1 MPATRA
7 LSTLAILAVLA
18 ACGGS
23 GGPSEPNSLPLT
35 GTFNGEVAAG
45 SSIQKTFVAGRT
57 GGTIV
62 KVCGR
67 EGTNFDIL
75 VGSASASTSS
85 NCERLQFDASFGASI
100 KVTITAVSGGGPFNG
115 CWSTTLAEC
124 TVNPPASAAVACT
137 EPGYFDA
144 AIGKSGS
151 ALRQALATI
160 IATNRYLGYLTT
172 PNTRDSLYAFVDDP
186 DGDDMITDLYVG
198 RTGFVNS
205 RATAF
210 TAGFETEHTWPQSRG
225 ADTDLAPGTDL
236 NILFTADS
244 QANRIRSNY
253 PFGIVTQNVQWTS
266 GAGADVSRLGQDAQ
280 GRVVFEPRA
289 SKRGTWPGRS
299 STSTRDTTAPGR
311 RASRWRTSTSRN
323 RRSSSGP
330 RRIRRTRSRSR
341 GTQWSAGRRGTGTRS
356 WTIRSG
362 WRRSGTFR
370 TTRRARLDP
379 GQPSDPVTPGTT
391 EAQRHGGLQRQ

>member
-23 GGPSEPNSLPLT
+23 GGPSEPNNLPLT

-67 EGTNFDIL
+67 VGTNFDIL
-75 VGSASASTSS
+75 VGSATATTSS
-85 NCERLQFDASFGASI
+85 NCERLQFDASFGTSI

-137 EPGYFDA
+137 ESGYFDA

-266 GAGADVSRLGQDAQ
+266 GAGVDVSQLGQDAQ

-289 SKRGTWPGRS
+289 SKRGDVARALLYFH
-299 STSTRDTTAPGR
+299 TRYYG
-311 RASRWRTSTSRN
+311 
-323 RRSSSGP
+323 
-330 RRIRRTRSRSR
+330 
-341 GTQWSAGRRGTGTRS
+341 
-356 WTIRSG
+356 
-362 WRRSGTFR
+362 SGTPGFSLANFNVEEATLFQWAAADPPDAFEIAR
-370 TTRRARLDP
+370 NAMVCRAQGNRNPFVDHP
-379 GQPSDPVTPGTT
+379 EWVAAIGDFPNN
-391 EAQRHGGLQRQ
+391 